1 MNDSVTSVLHAAHQG
16 RGADFVVYSG
26 WTWVT
31 TFGDVDAEYAAIR
44 NGVSMWDVYGL
55 QKFDVSGPDSAMA
68 IQTVFA
74 NDVLGMP
81 VGRVRYGAFVNE
93 TGAIVDDGT
102 VFKLADDHFW
112 VMANSVSTG
121 DYIREHA
128 HGMDASITF
137 RTHEMPDIS
146 LQGPGSRELLQ
157 RLTTIDL
164 AGLRYYQFLPER
176 VTVAGV
182 PVWLL
187 RTGFTGDLGFE
198 LIPDQDDA
206 VTLWNRLAD
215 EGAVPV
221 GVDAVGIARIEAGFV
236 IIGNDYEPY
245 ESSPFDVSMDRVTA
259 TDKDLPV
266 IGMDAL
272 RAAAAS
278 PSRRLKTL
286 RVAGVALPEAG
297 ASVRQGDRIVG
308 TLTSPALS
316 PSLGVIGLA
325 VLETPASGDG
335 TILSVDLPS
344 GTAEAVV
351 DCLSIIDPS
360 RSLRTS

>member
-1 MNDSVTSVLHAAHQG
+1 MNDPVTSVLHASHIE
-16 RGADFVVYSG
+16 RGAEFVVYSG

-31 TFGDVDAEYAAIR
+31 TYGDVAAEYAAIR
-44 NGVSMWDVYGL
+44 QGVSIWDVYGL
-55 QKFDVSGPDSAMA
+55 QKFDVSGPEAAMA
-68 IQTVFA
+68 IQRVFA

-81 VGRVRYGAFVNE
+81 VGRVRYGAFV
-93 TGAIVDDGT
+93 TDSGAIVDDGT

-121 DYIREHA
+121 DYIKD
-128 HGMDASITF
+128 HGHGLDVTVAF
-137 RTHEMPDIS
+137 RTHDMPDIS
-146 LQGPGSRELLQ
+146 LQGPRARDLLE
-157 RLTTIDL
+157 RLTTTDL
-164 AGLRYYQFLPER
+164 SGLRYYHFVPER
-176 VTVAGV
+176 ITVAGI
-182 PVWLL
+182 PVWVL

-198 LIPDQDDA
+198 LIPDPDEA

-272 RAAAAS
+272 RAAAAA

-286 RVAGVALPEAG
+286 RVAGETLPEAG
-297 ASVRQGDRIVG
+297 ARVRQGDQIVG
-308 TLTSPALS
+308 TVTSPVLS

-325 VLETPASGDG
+325 VIETPSSEEG
-335 TILSVDLPS
+335 TALTVDLPS
-344 GTAEAVV
+344 GRAEAVV
-351 DCLSIIDPS
+351 DCLSVIDPT

>member
-1 MNDSVTSVLHAAHQG
+1 MNDPVTSVLHAAHQE
-16 RGADFVVYSG
+16 RGAEFVVYSG

-31 TFGDVDAEYAAIR
+31 TFGDVAAEYAAIR
-44 NGVSMWDVYGL
+44 QGVSMWDVYGL
-55 QKFDVSGPDSAMA
+55 QKFDVSGPDAAMA
-68 IQTVFA
+68 IQRVFA

-81 VGRVRYGAFVNE
+81 VGRVRYGAFVTE
-93 TGAIVDDGT
+93 SGAIVDDGT

-121 DYIREHA
+121 DYIKDHA
-128 HGMDASITF
+128 HGLDATVAF

-146 LQGPGSRELLQ
+146 LQGPGARELLQ
-157 RLTTIDL
+157 QLTTTDL
-164 AGLRYYQFLPER
+164 SGLRYYQFLPER
-176 VTVAGV
+176 ITVAGF

-187 RTGFTGDLGFE
+187 RTGFTGDLGYE
-198 LIPDQDDA
+198 LIPDPDDA
-206 VTLWNRLAD
+206 VALWNRLAD
-215 EGAVPV
+215 EGAIPV
-221 GVDAVGIARIEAGFV
+221 GVNAVGIARIEAGFV

-266 IGMDAL
+266 IGMEAL
-272 RAAAAS
+272 RVAAAS

-286 RVAGVALPEAG
+286 RVAGETLPADG
-297 ASVRQGDRIVG
+297 ASVRRGDQVVG

-316 PSLGVIGLA
+316 PSLGAIGLA
-325 VLETPASGDG
+325 VLETPASEDG
-335 TILSVDLPS
+335 TVLTVDLPA
-344 GTAEAVV
+344 GQAEAVV
-351 DCLSIIDPS
+351 DCLSIIDPT